1 MKLSMTYLKLYFCD
15 NVQIDSI
22 CQLINLAII
31 DIHGCYLEKLPK
43 QFSNLINLT
52 EIDIHGCYLKQL
64 PKEFSNLI
72 NLKKADL
79 RFNDFSDISP
89 IAAKVNLWDLDI
101 SFLR

>member
-1 MKLSMTYLKLYFCD
+1 M
-15 NVQIDSI
+15 DSV
-22 CQLINLAII
+22 CQ
-31 DIHGCYLEKLPK
+31 
-43 QFSNLINLT
+43 LINLT
-52 EIDIHGCYLKQL
+52 EINLCACYIKQL

-79 RFNDFSDISP
+79 GFNDFSDISP